1 MTVQLQFRDVT
12 LGYDRHPAV
21 HHLSGEV
28 AAGALVAVVGPNG
41 AGKSTLFRGIKVSLK
56 SFTQCV
62 GMEENMSNQ
71 EHDNKGALWAV
82 AIIAFMMVGLPI
94 IIGTSMGWF
103 NLFGILGL

>member
-1 MTVQLQFRDVT
+1 M
-12 LGYDRHPAV
+12 G
-21 HHLSGEV
+21 
-28 AAGALVAVVGPNG
+28 
-41 AGKSTLFRGIKVSLK
+41 
-56 SFTQCV
+56 
-62 GMEENMSNQ
+62 ENMSNQ